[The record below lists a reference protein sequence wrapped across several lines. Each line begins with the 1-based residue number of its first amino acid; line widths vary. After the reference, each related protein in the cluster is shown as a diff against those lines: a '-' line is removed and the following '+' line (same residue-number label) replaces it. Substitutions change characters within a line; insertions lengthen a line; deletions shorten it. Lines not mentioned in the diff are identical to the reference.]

1 MPRLQ
6 LELPEESFCFSTT
19 FRVRM
24 SEINAGNH
32 LGNDRLISLI
42 SDARTLFLCH
52 YGMPPEDVGN
62 SRHGTLIT
70 DLATIYKAPAY
81 FNDQLLIEVGVTDLN
96 TYGGDF
102 IYRITRKHDAR
113 VIALAKNGFVFFDFV
128 ASKVVEVPTEFR
140 ERFSTHL
147 QHCPLLQ

>member
-32 LGNDRLISLI
+32 LGNDTLISLI

-52 YGMPPEDVGN
+52 YGMPPDDVAN
-62 SRHGTLIT
+62 SRSSTLIT
-70 DLATIYKAPAY
+70 DLATLYKAPA
-81 FNDQLLIEVGVTDLN
+81 FLNDQLLIEVGVTDLN
-96 TYGGDF
+96 RYGGDF
-102 IYRITRKHDAR
+102 IYRITRQCDNS

-128 ASKVVEVPTEFR
+128 ASKVVEIPAEFK
-140 ERFSTHL
+140 ERFSASAESCL
-147 QHCPLLQ
+147 IQ

>member
-6 LELPEESFCFSTT
+6 LEFAQEAFCFSTT
-19 FRVRM
+19 FTVRM

-32 LGNDRLISLI
+32 LGNDTLISLI
-42 SDARTLFLCH
+42 SDARTLFLSH
-52 YGMPPEDVGN
+52 LGMPPEDVGK
-62 SRHGTLIT
+62 SRNGTLIT
-70 DLATIYKAPAY
+70 DLATIYKASAY

-102 IYRITRKHDAR
+102 IYRITRQHDAR

-140 ERFSTHL
+140 ERFST
-147 QHCPLLQ
+147 LLQN

>member
-32 LGNDRLISLI
+32 LGNDTLISLI

-52 YGMPPEDVGN
+52 FGMPPEDVAN
-62 SRHGTLIT
+62 SRSGTLIT
-70 DLATIYKAPAY
+70 DLATLYKAPA
-81 FNDQLLIEVGVTDLN
+81 FLNDQLLIEVGVTDLN
-96 TYGGDF
+96 RYGGDF
-102 IYRITRKHDAR
+102 IYRITRQRDAS

-128 ASKVVEVPTEFR
+128 ASKVVEIPAEFR
-140 ERFSTHL
+140 DRFSAL
-147 QHCPLLQ
+147 PENCLIQ